1 MSSSTRMG
9 MADSRCT
16 NWLSDRLYVDTILY
30 ADAKLNPMD
39 DSTKF
44 RYFLQSL
51 DADKFFNQ
59 PKCSIFEYKE
69 DYSYPK

>member
-1 MSSSTRMG
+1 MG

>member
-30 ADAKLNPMD
+30 EDAKLNPFN
-39 DSTKF
+39 DSTQF
-44 RYFLQSL
+44 RAFLQSL
-51 DADKFFNQ
+51 DPDTFFQ
-59 PKCSIFEYKE
+59 KPTCSIFEYKE